1 MKHLAIAATAVLCTA
16 IISASPPPAL
26 AEPVKMTVQTSSLP
40 NDLDTPLLKQW
51 AEDVKTMTDGQIE
64 IEVVPIDSVVRYDEA
79 LQAVQNGVLAGQIA
93 SPGYWSGSDPAFG
106 LIGNTVGAWSD
117 PVQAMDYIY
126 SGGGLELMR
135 ELYAPYGQYVVGVS
149 CPGVEAFVSN
159 RQLGG
164 VDDLKGLKLRAPE
177 GMVSAVFAAA
187 GAAPVSLPLSE
198 VYVAIDK
205 GVIDASDVAGFATN
219 HAEGFHK
226 VARYPI
232 YPGFHSTTLLALTVN
247 QKVWDSLDPAHQAV
261 LEYSYK
267 AISFTMRAEF
277 DKADREAVAEAV
289 ADPEINVINWS
300 PEERA
305 RFRNIAKQVWADFAE
320 RSPASQK
327 VYDSIT
333 THLVKSGL
341 M

>member
-1 MKHLAIAATAVLCTA
+1 MPIL
-16 IISASPPPAL
+16 
-26 AEPVKMTVQTSSLP
+26 E
-40 NDLDTPLLKQW
+40 QW
-51 AEDVKTMTDGQIE
+51 AADVKVMTGGRVE
-64 IEVVPIDSVVRYDEA
+64 IQVVPEDAVVRYDTA
-79 LQAVQNGVLAGQIA
+79 LQAVQNGVLEGQIA

-117 PVQAMDYIY
+117 PVQALDYVY

-135 ELYAPYGQYVVGVS
+135 ELVSPYGQHVVGVG
-149 CPGVEAFVSN
+149 CPGVEASVSN
-159 RQLGG
+159 RRLDG
-164 VDDLKGLKLRAPE
+164 VADLQGLKLRAPE

-219 HAEGFHK
+219 QGEGFHE
-226 VARYPI
+226 VARFPV
-232 YPGFHSTTLLALTVN
+232 YPGFHSTTLQALTIN
-247 QKVWDSLDPAHQAV
+247 QKLWDKMPADVQGI
-261 LEYSYK
+261 LESSYK
-267 AISFTMRAEF
+267 ALSYSLRAEIT
-277 DKADREAVAEAV
+277 KADREAVAIAE
-289 ADPEINVINWS
+289 ADPEITIVNWS
-300 PEERA
+300 LEERA
-305 RFRNIAKQVWADFAE
+305 KFRNIAQDVWADFAT

-333 THLVKSGL
+333 AYLNANGL

>member
-1 MKHLAIAATAVLCTA
+1 MKVLLKLATTAAAVSLC
-16 IISASPPPAL
+16 SGLAL
-26 AEPVKMTVQTSSLP
+26 ADVTKMTIQTSSLP
-40 NDLDTPLLKQW
+40 NDFDTPYLEQW
-51 AEDVKTMTDGQIE
+51 AKDVKVMTGGQVD
-64 IEVVPIDSVVRYDEA
+64 IEVVPIDSVVRYDTA
-79 LQAVQNGVLAGQIA
+79 LDAVKNGILQGQIA

-106 LIGNTVGAWSD
+106 LVGNTVGAWSD
-117 PVQAMDYIY
+117 AVQAMDYIY

-135 ELYAPYGQYVVGVS
+135 ELYAPYGQHVVGVS

-159 RQLGG
+159 RKLDG

-219 HAEGFHK
+219 QAEGFHD
-226 VARYPI
+226 VARYPV
-232 YPGFHSTTLLALTVN
+232 YPGFHSTTLLTLTVN
-247 QKVWDSLDPAHQAV
+247 QKVWDSLEPGEQQI
-261 LEYSYK
+261 LETSYK
-267 AISFTMRAEF
+267 ALSFSIRAGL
-277 DKADREAVAEAV
+277 DKADREAVATAN
-289 ADPEINVINWS
+289 ADPKITVVNWV

-305 RFRNIAKQVWADFAE
+305 RFRNIAQKVWADFAE
-320 RSPASQK
+320 QSPNAKK

-333 THLVKSGL
+333 VYLTENGL